1 MTQFFKIA
9 MVAALAV
16 LLSGCFGRVQPI
28 YNAEANPVPVKLQE
42 TSLDNIGTIIQTSAI
57 NRGWVISDAQ
67 PGKMKATL
75 HNRTHVAVVEIS
87 YTKTSYS
94 INYVSSVDLLY
105 DGANIHRSYNK
116 WIRTLQNDINK
127 NMNVAALSA

>member
-1 MTQFFKIA
+1 

-16 LLSGCFGRVQPI
+16 LLSGCFGRVQPV

-57 NRGWVISDAQ
+57 NRGWVVSDVQ

-75 HNRTHVAVVEIS
+75 RNRTHVAVIEIT
-87 YTKTSYS
+87 YTKTNYS

-105 DGANIHRSYNK
+105 DGEKIHRNYNK

-127 NMNVAALSA
+127 NLNVASLNA